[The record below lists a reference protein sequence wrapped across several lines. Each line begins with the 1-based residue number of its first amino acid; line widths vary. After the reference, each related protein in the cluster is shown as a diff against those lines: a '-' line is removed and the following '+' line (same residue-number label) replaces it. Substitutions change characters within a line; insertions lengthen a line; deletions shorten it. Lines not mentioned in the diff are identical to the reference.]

1 VRKNQH
7 YSLMYE
13 MAVFVEVVKQESF
26 TAAAQVLGCSTSS
39 VSRSIT
45 KLENALATSLLQRT
59 TRKLRLTSSGE
70 EVYTRCKQ
78 MVEASELVLEVSD
91 SLNQEI
97 EGDIGLCVPKAVGST
112 VVHPL
117 IPEFL
122 AQYPKV
128 NVHMILDDRPLDLI
142 DNQLDLAIR
151 ITNEPPPGLMGRKL
165 FRLDHLLCASPDYLK
180 QQGTPEHPSEL
191 SQHSCIFLGNN
202 PADGRWRLKKD
213 NETVDV
219 QLTGRYAANHTK
231 VRLDAVKRGIGIG
244 TLPFF
249 TAQEDLAAGNIVQ
262 VFPDW
267 QFITNYQGEV
277 WLLYTATRHLP
288 QRLRVFVQ
296 YLVGELKG
304 ISENVYLDQNDT
316 LYQ

>member
-1 VRKNQH
+1 MRKNEH
-7 YSLMYE
+7 YALMYE
-13 MAVFVEVVKQESF
+13 MAVFVEVVKQGSF
-26 TAAAQVLGCSTSS
+26 TAAAQILGCSTSS

-45 KLENALATSLLQRT
+45 KLENALSTSLLQRT

-78 MVEASELVLEVSD
+78 MVEASELVLETSD

-97 EGDIGLCVPKAVGST
+97 EGDISLSVPKAVGST
-112 VVHPL
+112 VIHPL

-122 AQYPKV
+122 ARYPKV
-128 NVHMILDDRPLDLI
+128 NVHMTLDDRPLDLI
-142 DNQLDLAIR
+142 DNQLDLALR

-165 FRLDHLLCASPDYLK
+165 FRLDHLLCASPEYL
-180 QQGTPEHPSEL
+180 QRQGAPQHPSEL
-191 SQHSCIFLGNN
+191 TGHSCIFLASN
-202 PADGRWRLKKD
+202 PIDGRWRLQKD

-219 QLTGRYAANHTK
+219 KLTGRYAANHTK

-249 TAQEDLAAGNIVQ
+249 TAQQDLAEGNIVQ

-267 QFITNYQGEV
+267 QFITNYQGDV

-296 YLVGELKG
+296 YLA
-304 ISENVYLDQNDT
+304 DQLTGLSVD
-316 LYQ
+316 